1 MNYNLKGYSQLV
13 NERYIKENK
22 ENSKVLDFKDV
33 KNNLESYFYDELNEK
48 DVSGYPCASAFEN
61 SNGDVVSYEEYSKLS
76 EDDKKDYRLKFY
88 YHENL
93 HEIYIGTT
101 GSGKTTSC
109 IEPQLRALSS
119 QKNKPNLFISDP
131 KGEIFEH
138 NAKHLKDNGYKVQ
151 VLNFKDTNYSN
162 CFNPLGDIYD
172 LQEKMNNIGASCKS
186 INGKPNFENIRIY
199 GKEKDFINNNHF
211 IYDDLAFAS
220 KRSLDDYLNVKKGD
234 ISTQIANKVHSFACC
249 VFPDPDIQGDN
260 YNWLIGSRNFLEGLI
275 LGLLDQT
282 NFKSNKFKKEMLN
295 INTIEEFYLVF
306 VKEAKKMI
314 DYHSFWIETLLT
326 KASEKTISKLS
337 TVYKNKSEK
346 TVSSYLSEF
355 IAYFGE
361 WTSQH
366 IASVLNETNITF
378 DDKENPIAYFIISK
392 DYDKSDNKIISL
404 FLNAIYEKFLIK
416 AENSGKKNGVC
427 NCRKFHFL
435 LDEFGNIPAIKDF
448 ETKIATSRSRNMF
461 FHLFLQSYEQL
472 DNVYGPKIASIIIDN
487 CNQQNFLGSQS
498 IKTKQNFINLCGYKT
513 ATYISSG
520 SYAFEEVPVLLFSDL
535 DINNRI
541 IYSKRNGENVMKCS
555 YVRSYECAN
564 EGIFKDFSNYDYKKY
579 LPINVY
585 NPKDKKFKYDLLD
598 SEKIMIL
605 ENEVLES
612 KLKKA
617 RKSICS

>member
-22 ENSKVLDFKDV
+22 ENSNVLDFKDI
-33 KNNLESYFYDELNEK
+33 KDNLESCFYDELNEK
-48 DVSGYPCASAFEN
+48 DVSGYPCASAFEK
-61 SNGDVVSYEEYSKLS
+61 SNGDVVNYEEYSKLS

-93 HEIYIGTT
+93 HELYIGTT

-172 LQEKMNNIGASCKS
+172 LQEKMNNIGSSYKS
-186 INGKPNFENIRIY
+186 VKGKPDFENIRIY
-199 GKEKDFINNNHF
+199 GKEKDFINNDYF

-220 KRSLDDYLNVKKGD
+220 KSSLDDYINIKKGD

-249 VFPDPDIQGDN
+249 VFPDPDSQGDN

-282 NFKSNKFKKEMLN
+282 YFKSNKFKKEMLN
-295 INTIEEFYLVF
+295 INSIEEFYLVF
-306 VKEAKKMI
+306 VNEFKNSI
-314 DYHSFWIETLLT
+314 DYHSFWLDTLLA

-337 TVYKNKSEK
+337 NVYKNRSEK
-346 TVSSYLSEF
+346 TASSYLSEF
-355 IAYFGE
+355 IAYFSE

-378 DDKENPIAYFIISK
+378 DDKENPIAYFVISK
-392 DYDKSDNKIISL
+392 DYDKSDNKIVSL
-404 FLNAIYEKFLIK
+404 FVNAIYEKFLVK

-427 NCRKFHFL
+427 DCRKLHFL

-448 ETKIATSRSRNMF
+448 ETKISTSRSRNMF

-472 DNVYGPKIASIIIDN
+472 DTVYGSKIASIIIDN

-498 IKTKQNFINLCGYKT
+498 IKTKQNFINLCGCKT
-513 ATYISSG
+513 TTYTNSG
-520 SYAFEEVPVLLFSDL
+520 SYVFEQVPVLSFSDL
-535 DINNRI
+535 DINNKI
-541 IYSKRNGENVMKCS
+541 IYSKRHGENVMKCS

-564 EGIFKDFSNYDYKKY
+564 EGIFKDFTDYDYKKY

-598 SEKIMIL
+598 SKKIKSL
-605 ENEVLES
+605 ENEIRES
-612 KLKKA
+612 KIKNL
-617 RKSICS
+617 RKTICS